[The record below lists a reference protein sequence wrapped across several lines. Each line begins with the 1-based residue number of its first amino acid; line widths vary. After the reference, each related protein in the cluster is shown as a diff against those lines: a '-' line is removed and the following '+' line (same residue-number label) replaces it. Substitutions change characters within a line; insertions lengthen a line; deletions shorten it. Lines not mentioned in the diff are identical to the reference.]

1 MSDNTLVQGDTEAPI
16 TKEVQEN
23 TTDSVEETKTYTQQ
37 EVDNMMARMK
47 GSLSKK
53 LLKPYEELGDPEE
66 LRQMKA
72 EAEAKAQSE
81 AIKRGEFEST
91 LKELALKKD
100 QEIQKREQ
108 IITEYKVNTPIVDA
122 AARYKAVAPDQ
133 VKQLLNSRVRLNEV
147 GDVETL
153 GADGKVQYDDQ
164 GNLQTVD
171 SLVQGFLAQNPHFV
185 QATPST
191 TNSNS
196 NIAGVPNGKDFDV
209 TKLNMNDP
217 KDRAR
222 YAEHKANRAN
232 N

>member
-1 MSDNTLVQGDTEAPI
+1 MSDNTLVTGDTETPI
-16 TKEVQEN
+16 TNEVQ
-23 TTDSVEETKTYTQQ
+23 VEEKQETAKTYTQT

-47 GSLSKK
+47 GSLQKK
-53 LLKPYEELGDPEE
+53 LLKPYEELGDPED
-66 LRQMKA
+66 LRKLKA
-72 EAEAKAQSE
+72 EAEEKAQAE
-81 AIKRGEFEST
+81 AIKRGQFEET
-91 LKELALKKD
+91 LRELAQKKD
-100 QEIQKREQ
+100 LEIQKREA

-122 AARYKAVAPDQ
+122 AARYKAVAPEQ
-133 VKQLLNSRVRLNEV
+133 VKQLLNSRVRLNEN

-171 SLVQGFLAQNPHFV
+171 ALVEGFLATNPHFV

-191 TNSNS
+191 TNSSS
-196 NIAGVPNGKDFDV
+196 NISGANVKDFDV

-222 YAEHKANRAN
+222 YAEYRKTRV
-232 N
+232 

>member
-1 MSDNTLVQGDTEAPI
+1 MSDNTLVTGETETPI
-16 TKEVQEN
+16 TKEAQVESIQE
-23 TTDSVEETKTYTQQ
+23 SAKTYTQT

-53 LLKPYEELGDPEE
+53 LLKPYEELGDVEE
-66 LRQMKA
+66 LKTLRADA
-72 EAEAKAQSE
+72 EQKAQSE
-81 AIKRGEFEST
+81 AIKRGEFEQT
-91 LKELALKKD
+91 LQELAKRKD
-100 QEIQKREQ
+100 LEIQKREQ
-108 IITEYKVNTPIVDA
+108 IITEYKVNTPIIDA

-133 VKQLLNSRVRLNEV
+133 VKQLLNSRVKLNEH

-153 GADGKVQYDDQ
+153 GVDGKVQYDDQ

-171 SLVQGFLAQNPHFV
+171 ALVQGFLATNPHFV

-191 TNSNS
+191 SNS
-196 NIAGVPNGKDFDV
+196 SSNINGANVKDFDV

-222 YAEHKANRAN
+222 YKEYKSNRRD
-232 N
+232 

>member
-1 MSDNTLVQGDTEAPI
+1 MSDNTLVTGETETPI
-16 TKEVQEN
+16 TKQ
-23 TTDSVEETKTYTQQ
+23 DQVESTETVKTYTQT

-53 LLKPYEELGDPEE
+53 LLKPYEELGDVEE
-66 LRQMKA
+66 LKSLRADA
-72 EAEAKAQSE
+72 EQKAQSE
-81 AIKRGEFEST
+81 AIKRGEFEQT
-91 LKELALKKD
+91 LKELAHKKD

-108 IITEYKVNTPIVDA
+108 IITEYKVNSPLLDA
-122 AARYKAVAPDQ
+122 ASRYKAVAPDQ
-133 VKQLLNSRVRLNEV
+133 VKQLLNSRVRLNEH

-153 GADGKVQYDDQ
+153 GTDGKVQYDDQ

-171 SLVQGFLAQNPHFV
+171 ALVQGFLATNPHFS

-191 TNSNS
+191 SNS
-196 NIAGVPNGKDFDV
+196 SSNITGANVKDFDV

-222 YAEHKANRAN
+222 YAEYKSNRVQY
-232 N
+232 

>member
-1 MSDNTLVQGDTEAPI
+1 MSDNTLVTGETETPI
-16 TKEVQEN
+16 TKEAQVESIQE
-23 TTDSVEETKTYTQQ
+23 TAKTYTQT

-53 LLKPYEELGDPEE
+53 LLKPYEELGDVEE
-66 LRQMKA
+66 LKTLRADA
-72 EAEAKAQSE
+72 EQKAQSE
-81 AIKRGEFEST
+81 AIKRGEFEQT
-91 LKELALKKD
+91 LQELAQRKD
-100 QEIQKREQ
+100 LEIQKREQ
-108 IITEYKVNTPIVDA
+108 IITEYKVNTPIIDA

-133 VKQLLNSRVRLNEV
+133 VKQLLNSRVKLNEH

-171 SLVQGFLAQNPHFV
+171 ALVQGFLATNPHFV

-191 TNSNS
+191 TNSSS
-196 NIAGVPNGKDFDV
+196 NINGANVKDFDV
-209 TKLNMNDP
+209 TKLDMSDP

-222 YAEHKANRAN
+222 YKEYKSNRRD
-232 N
+232 

>member
-1 MSDNTLVQGDTEAPI
+1 MSDNTLVTGETEAPI
-16 TKEVQEN
+16 TKTDQAEEQE
-23 TTDSVEETKTYTQQ
+23 TAKTYTQT

-66 LRQMKA
+66 LRQLKA

-91 LKELALKKD
+91 LKELAQKKD
-100 QEIQKREQ
+100 LEIQKRDKT
-108 IITEYKVNTPIVDA
+108 ITEYKVNTPIVDA

-133 VKQLLNSRVRLNEV
+133 VKQLLSSRVRLNEH

-153 GADGKVQYDDQ
+153 GQDGKVQYDDQ

-171 SLVQGFLAQNPHFV
+171 SLVEGFLAQNPHFV

-191 TNSNS
+191 SNS
-196 NIAGVPNGKDFDV
+196 SSNIGGANTKDFDV
-209 TKLNMNDP
+209 TTLDMNNP
-217 KDRAR
+217 ADRAR
-222 YAEHKANRAN
+222 YAEHRAKRAFN

>member
-1 MSDNTLVQGDTEAPI
+1 MSDNTLVTGDTETPI
-16 TKEVQEN
+16 KTEVQ
-23 TTDSVEETKTYTQQ
+23 VEEAQETAKTYTQT

-53 LLKPYEELGDPEE
+53 LLKPYEELGDVEE
-66 LRQMKA
+66 LRSLKA
-72 EAEAKAQSE
+72 EAEQKAQAE

-91 LKELALKKD
+91 LKELAQKKD
-100 QEIQKREQ
+100 LEIQKREA
-108 IITEYKVNTPIVDA
+108 IITEYKVNAPIVDA

-133 VKQLLNSRVRLNEV
+133 VKQLLNSRVRLGENGE
-147 GDVETL
+147 VETL
-153 GADGKVQYDDQ
+153 GTDGKVQYDDQ

-171 SLVQGFLAQNPHFV
+171 ALVSGFLATNPHFV

-191 TNSNS
+191 TNSSS
-196 NIAGVPNGKDFDV
+196 NISGATVKDFDV

-222 YAEHKANRAN
+222 YAEYRQNRAQY
-232 N
+232 

>member
-1 MSDNTLVQGDTEAPI
+1 MSDNTLVTGDTETPI
-16 TKEVQEN
+16 TNEVQ
-23 TTDSVEETKTYTQQ
+23 VEEKQETAKTYTQT

-47 GSLSKK
+47 GSLQKK
-53 LLKPYEELGDPEE
+53 LLKPYEDLGDPEE
-66 LRQMKA
+66 LRNLKA
-72 EAEAKAQSE
+72 EAEQKAQAE
-81 AIKRGEFEST
+81 AIKRGEFETT
-91 LKELALKKD
+91 LKELAQKKD
-100 QEIQKREQ
+100 LEIQKREA

-133 VKQLLNSRVRLNEV
+133 VKQLLKSRVRLNEN

-171 SLVQGFLAQNPHFV
+171 ALVEGFLATNPHFV

-191 TNSNS
+191 SNS
-196 NIAGVPNGKDFDV
+196 SSNISGANVKDFDV

-222 YAEHKANRAN
+222 YAEYRKTRV
-232 N
+232 